1 MSYWLK
7 LMKGAKK
14 NKKSKTKD
22 VTTGFSTNNSDPKV
36 LQKKSSTNISKNSGI
51 PKYVA
56 NRMAKRIA
64 FTTGIPTLSGMGV
77 FIGSYFLISKGIADI
92 SPTLTLVSSA
102 LCFLVGLLGLSYGI
116 LSASW
121 DFNPGSFLGLEN
133 IKPNVKRIRDAF
145 KSTKKEITN
154 LE

>member
-1 MSYWLK
+1 
-7 LMKGAKK
+7 MKGEKK
-14 NKKSKTKD
+14 NKKSKAKPEKI
-22 VTTGFSTNNSDPKV
+22 GFSTNIETPSIEVKNSSNKTT
-36 LQKKSSTNISKNSGI
+36 KSSGI

-56 NRMAKRIA
+56 NRMARRIA

-102 LCFLVGLLGLSYGI
+102 ICFLVGLLGLSYGI

-121 DFNPGSFLGLEN
+121 DFNSGSILGFEN
-133 IKPNVKRIRDAF
+133 IKPNINRIKDAF
-145 KSTKKEITN
+145 KTN
-154 LE
+154 QKDIGS